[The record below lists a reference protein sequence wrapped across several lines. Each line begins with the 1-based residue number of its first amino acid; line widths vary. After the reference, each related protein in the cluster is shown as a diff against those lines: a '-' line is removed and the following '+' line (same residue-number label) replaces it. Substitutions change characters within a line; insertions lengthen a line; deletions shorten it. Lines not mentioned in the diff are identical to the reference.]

1 MVGAFSANPKGRT
14 CCISLALAG
23 GGFVQMSAVRKTAM
37 SENVASFGSRRFG
50 IEKASP
56 SSIARWIGLVKQW
69 ITGISG
75 CYDFRSGAHRESHVK
90 TDLLEARRLRV
101 SNKISS

>member
-1 MVGAFSANPKGRT
+1 MVGAFSASPKVRT

-23 GGFVQMSAVRKTAM
+23 GEFVQIRALRKTAM
-37 SENVASFGSRRFG
+37 SENIASFGSRKFG
-50 IEKASP
+50 MEKASP
-56 SSIARWIGLVKQW
+56 SSSTRWSGLVKQW